1 MFAMIQWDL
10 KWYRVLQTAPP
21 TMTIFWY
28 ELEVIVGMNAR
39 YKNNFVYNL
48 SNITASHNL
57 LARPIRATA
66 HQKVAAG
73 L

>member
-1 MFAMIQWDL
+1 
-10 KWYRVLQTAPP
+10 
-21 TMTIFWY
+21 MTIFWY
-28 ELEVIVGMNAR
+28 ELEVIVGMNVR